1 MKEMHYSS
9 DSLGDHMA
17 LKAYANKLGP
27 KHIDRHDLLTAA
39 SHMAFGNMDHLK
51 KHLKALD
58 TDVRD
63 KALEYVARRHYA
75 ELGYGVRK
83 EEADIDEANS
93 HREVDNLKS
102 KGKHHEAGQ
111 HAAKSGHDRQYGAH
125 FGMRSDK
132 EEAQRQFFK
141 GYDSV
146 KKTNEEADL
155 DEALG
160 TIKNMK
166 AASKFGSSN
175 VSDMIRGEKARKAG
189 MAKVSTTKDIG
200 YKVVDV
206 GPGQKETIRKMHNFK
221 EEPDQID
228 ENFGGQFKDSSEW
241 ENAAK
246 KRGLVVK
253 LSTHPSGE
261 VIKYQIAK
269 DKSGN
274 NRGHFDHGTKSGRL
288 TEESKQIDELK
299 HSGGVL
305 NNYLSKTNPD
315 RNTPEDNVKRAA
327 GRGMA
332 LRKKWGKALGVNE
345 PKVPATN
352 EEIEPLAE
360 ISAALA
366 RRASR
371 ASMDE

>member
-1 MKEMHYSS
+1 
-9 DSLGDHMA
+9 
-17 LKAYANKLGP
+17 
-27 KHIDRHDLLTAA
+27 
-39 SHMAFGNMDHLK
+39 
-51 KHLKALD
+51 
-58 TDVRD
+58 
-63 KALEYVARRHYA
+63 
-75 ELGYGVRK
+75 
-83 EEADIDEANS
+83 
-93 HREVDNLKS
+93 
-102 KGKHHEAGQ
+102 
-111 HAAKSGHDRQYGAH
+111 
-125 FGMRSDK
+125 
-132 EEAQRQFFK
+132 
-141 GYDSV
+141 
-146 KKTNEEADL
+146 
-155 DEALG
+155 
-160 TIKNMK
+160 
-166 AASKFGSSN
+166 
-175 VSDMIRGEKARKAG
+175 

-221 EEPDQID
+221 EED
-228 ENFGGQFKDSSEW
+228 
-241 ENAAK
+241 
-246 KRGLVVK
+246 
-253 LSTHPSGE
+253 
-261 VIKYQIAK
+261 
-269 DKSGN
+269 
-274 NRGHFDHGTKSGRL
+274 
-288 TEESKQIDELK
+288 QIDELK